1 MITNMVAEKDGYWI
15 RLAKAEDVT
24 NYYEQN
30 YCPLD
35 KEVARLTGC
44 KEEFT
49 KEEINSFFLKSIGED
64 DRYFFLIIAP
74 DLSLIHI

>member
-1 MITNMVAEKDGYWI
+1 MNTNILSTRDGFII

-24 NYYEQN
+24 DYYEQN

-44 KEEFT
+44 KEAFT
-49 KEEINSFFLKSIGED
+49 KEEVTSFFLKSIDED
-64 DRYFFLIIAP
+64 DRYFS
-74 DLSLIHI
+74 DHSS

>member
-1 MITNMVAEKDGYWI
+1 MITNMIAEKDGYWI

-49 KEEINSFFLKSIGED
+49 KEEITSFF
-64 DRYFFLIIAP
+64 
-74 DLSLIHI
+74 